1 MKSRRFRPSNSDY
14 DHENRSN
21 SYEEDE
27 QLFGNRLMSTKNKD
41 GAPILNQVEDIAI
54 VEEARILPIQ
64 NAGSF
69 SLKSLSNKNSDIQ
82 TTPRKDARLVRSPII
97 AKQSKNLTDKRSN
110 KTSRNASRNEKS
122 LVGSSTTGDRRLAS
136 TTNEVS
142 RSNLTKDKVEKTS
155 LPHFKSLYI
164 FGDM

>member
-1 MKSRRFRPSNSDY
+1 
-14 DHENRSN
+14 
-21 SYEEDE
+21 
-27 QLFGNRLMSTKNKD
+27 MSTKNKD

-69 SLKSLSNKNSDIQ
+69 SLKSLSNKNSAVH
-82 TTPRKDARLVRSPII
+82 TTPRKDARLVRSPTI

-110 KTSRNASRNEKS
+110 KTSRNASRNDKS
-122 LVGSSTTGDRRLAS
+122 FVGSSTTGGDRRLAS

-164 FGDM
+164 FSDM